1 MNRLNINL
9 SDRQIKVLTK
19 HANKAGI
26 SVAEFIRRIL
36 DDIFFPTPVRT
47 YIATIEKEKEIEQ
60 EALAYGKKRAKT

>member
-26 SVAEFIRRIL
+26 SVAEFIRRLL
-36 DDIFFPTPVRT
+36 DEIFFPTPVT
-47 YIATIEKEKEIEQ
+47 AYIARIEKEKD
-60 EALAYGKKRAKT
+60 

>member
-36 DDIFFPTPVRT
+36 DEIFFPTPVT
-47 YIATIEKEKEIEQ
+47 
-60 EALAYGKKRAKT
+60 AYVSRIQMGKDPTE

>member
-1 MNRLNINL
+1 MNRLNVNL

-36 DDIFFPTPVRT
+36 DEIFFPTPVRT
-47 YIATIEKEKEIEQ
+47 YIATLETGKRERRERKEMNLE
-60 EALAYGKKRAKT
+60 

>member
-1 MNRLNINL
+1 MNRLNVNL

-36 DDIFFPTPVRT
+36 DEIFFPTPVT
-47 YIATIEKEKEIEQ
+47 AYIARIQNEKDRTE
-60 EALAYGKKRAKT
+60 